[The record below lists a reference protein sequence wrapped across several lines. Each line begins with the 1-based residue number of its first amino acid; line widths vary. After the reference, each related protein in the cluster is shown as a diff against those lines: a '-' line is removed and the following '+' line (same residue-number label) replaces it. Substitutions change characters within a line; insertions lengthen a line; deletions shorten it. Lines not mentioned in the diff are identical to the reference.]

1 MFINNIMFTSKM
13 LRSYKK
19 KDKEETTNRSKL
31 HKHYIYTTTWV
42 CGKLYSV
49 CFLLFLLKAI
59 QKSYIFNQINVSL
72 NMFFSL
78 NFTTCAY
85 NTLGAIQ
92 AVYILNTQYKHEEN
106 QTK

>member
-1 MFINNIMFTSKM
+1 MFINNITFTSKM

-19 KDKEETTNRSKL
+19 VDKEETTNRSKL
-31 HKHYIYTTTWV
+31 HKHYIYTTSYSK
-42 CGKLYSV
+42 KLY
-49 CFLLFLLKAI
+49 I
-59 QKSYIFNQINVSL
+59 QKNNQINVSL
-72 NMFFSL
+72 NMFYSL

-92 AVYILNTQYKHEEN
+92 AVYILNTQYKYGEK